1 MESLFWSMF
10 GLTDLNTFEI
20 DKPEFHITRETGVT
34 LFGMFQVLIVIVAI
48 NMLIAMMTRSFE
60 SIVVRLAVEWYSSTL
75 SLHLTKTLKFSP
87 VSMQSAKS
95 DILQ

>member
-10 GLTDLNTFEI
+10 GLTDLNTFDI
-20 DKPEFHITRETGVT
+20 DKPEFQITRETGVT

-60 SIVVRLAVEWYSSTL
+60 SIVVSLEMEWC
-75 SLHLTKTLKFSP
+75 SLKLTKTLKISLVP
-87 VSMQSAKS
+87 R
-95 DILQ
+95 

>member
-20 DKPEFHITRETGVT
+20 DKPEFQITRETGVT

-60 SIVVRLAVEWYSSTL
+60 SIVVRLAVEWYSVKL
-75 SLHLTKTLKFSP
+75 PLHQT
-87 VSMQSAKS
+87 
-95 DILQ
+95 